1 MNYIPMEIPMEW
13 IVRDDIKWSIQP
25 YDDGE
30 YNMSDIRCKKCG
42 ALEFNVGSG
51 DYFTAIRCPKCGW
64 EECIH
69 EG

>member
-1 MNYIPMEIPMEW
+1 MKPMEMPMEW
-13 IVRDDIKWSIQP
+13 IVRDDIKCSIQP
-25 YDDGE
+25 YYDGE
-30 YNMSDIRCKKCG
+30 YHMSDIRCKKCG

-51 DYFTAIRCPKCGW
+51 DYFTAIRCVKCGW